1 MLMNNKVNVVNMELL
16 MKSNNITKNGA
27 QIP

>member
-16 MKSNNITKNGA
+16 MKSNNIIKNGA